1 MNNFCLW
8 KKWARDGW
16 ISPHGFT
23 WSWVCVPTLLRRAD
37 VAEHE
42 IGPLVTNTWPLIF
55 TSHFPFSS
63 TLLFI
68 TLPPCFSLLC
78 SASSPPRPSIT
89 SLSPLSPSPSHF
101 PSIHSLSSITFSIPH
116 SIFSACPLS
125 FFPDL
130 IIYFFFSH
138 ILRLMHTFQSFPKV
152 LRTLYTLCTV
162 SVLIQTQNVTVLQYN
177 CALTCCAINQNLP
190 PFSCIAFHSPSSGNV
205 VWCL

>member
-1 MNNFCLW
+1 MNIPACFHVSM
-8 KKWARDGW
+8 R
-16 ISPHGFT
+16 
-23 WSWVCVPTLLRRAD
+23 VCAD
-37 VAEHE
+37 VAA
-42 IGPLVTNTWPLIF
+42 PCRRSRAWDWAV
-55 TSHFPFSS
+55 SHKHVATDLYIPFSF
-63 TLLFI
+63 LLHSSVYHTSSVF
-68 TLPPCFSLLC
+68 LPPLLC
-78 SASSPPRPSIT
+78 LFPPPRPSIT